1 MANDQ
6 DSSTSDGQQG
16 AILPDE
22 PVDSADDRGAPF
34 SPPDD
39 VDDDLADTHPRLDTN
54 VDEQEL
60 YDEGKEGVTDSEVP
74 DRPGGQDDPLRE
86 DEGERVA

>member
-6 DSSTSDGQQG
+6 GSGRDGQQG
-16 AILPDE
+16 AIIPDDE
-22 PVDSADDRGAPF
+22 QRSGTSADAPY
-34 SPPDD
+34 SLPDD
-39 VDDDLADTHPRLDTN
+39 VDDDLEDTHPRLDTN
-54 VDEQEL
+54 VDEHEL

-74 DRPGGQDDPLRE
+74 DRPDGQDNPLSE